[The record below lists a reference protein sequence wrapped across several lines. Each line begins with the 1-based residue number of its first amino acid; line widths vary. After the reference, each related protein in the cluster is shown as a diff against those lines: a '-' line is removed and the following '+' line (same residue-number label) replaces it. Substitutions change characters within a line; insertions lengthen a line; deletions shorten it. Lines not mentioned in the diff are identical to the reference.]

1 MIVFENVSFS
11 YKNEHGASGDVGL
24 LSTTVF
30 ENLNLTI
37 PDTGITAVIAP
48 SGVGKTTLLRLVAGL
63 EVPEHGEIKGGV
75 GEGVRVSYVFQEQRL
90 LPWYTAFKN
99 IKVATKR
106 TDGEISAFLNEFGI
120 TSELSKKRPS
130 ELSGGQRQRIC
141 LARALLFESDILL
154 LDEPFTGLDTDNRLI
169 ALKKIKEYAL
179 TKPVVL
185 VSHIS
190 EDVAV
195 ADKVIEIK

>member
-1 MIVFENVSFS
+1 MIIFKDVSFS
-11 YKNEHGASGDVGL
+11 YKNQCGDSKYVES
-24 LSTTVF
+24 LSTPVF

-63 EVPEHGEIKGGV
+63 EVPELGEIYGGA
-75 GEGVRVSYVFQEQRL
+75 GEGIRVSYVFQEQRL
-90 LPWYTAFKN
+90 LPWYTAFEN
-99 IKVATKR
+99 VKVATRR
-106 TDGEISAFLNEFGI
+106 TEGEISTFLNEFGI
-120 TSELSKKRPS
+120 TPELSEKRPS
-130 ELSGGQRQRIC
+130 ELSGGQRQRVC
-141 LARALLFESDILL
+141 LARALLFKSDILL

-179 TKPVVL
+179 TKPVIL

-195 ADKVIEIK
+195 ADKIIEIQ

>member
-1 MIVFENVSFS
+1 MIVFKNVSFS
-11 YKNEHGASGDVGL
+11 YKNQRGAFGNVGL
-24 LSTTVF
+24 LSTPVF
-30 ENLNLTI
+30 EDLNLTV

-48 SGVGKTTLLRLVAGL
+48 SGVGKTTLLRLIAGL
-63 EVPEHGEIKGGV
+63 ETPDFGEIKGGA
-75 GEGVRVSYVFQEQRL
+75 GEGRRVSCVFQEQRL
-90 LPWYTAFKN
+90 LPWYTAFEN
-99 IKVATKR
+99 IKVAVNR
-106 TDGEISAFLNEFGI
+106 RDSEISAFLNEFGI

-130 ELSGGQRQRIC
+130 ELSGGQRQRVC
-141 LARALLFESDILL
+141 LARALLFESDVLL

-179 TKPVVL
+179 AKPVVL